1 MSRHHNIEK
10 SRRQKKMRKTRDEH
24 AFIFTED
31 LSQCLAKVEREDWED
46 AISFAGGNPADA
58 AEMLGIEG
66 VPRNAKALWGRSE
79 AEAKAI
85 YVNWQRR
92 RSKKKAT

>member
-1 MSRHHNIEK
+1 MSKHRNIEK
-10 SRRQKKMRKTRDEH
+10 SRKQKRMRRARNEH

-31 LSQCLAKVEREDWED
+31 LSQCLAKVERKDWED

-58 AEMLGIEG
+58 AEMLGIEE
-66 VPRNAKALWGRSE
+66 VPRNAKALWGGSE